1 MHENLEVYHPADAED
16 QARYLV
22 TSRLEIIGVLRDLIR
37 QRNLVAAYFND
48 DNEML
53 LTALLDMDVDN
64 NQVILDYGRNTE
76 VNLKILRADKI
87 TFVTAVNLV
96 KIQFSSPSISLCRF
110 EGTNAFAAALPPE
123 LLRFQRR
130 EYFRLATPV
139 ANPIKCHIPLP
150 NGTLKEVTL
159 ADISAGGIGLTLP
172 LADISVLEQGLTYPG
187 CTIKLPEIGLI
198 TVTLMVRDTY
208 EITLRNGSKCLHTG
222 CEFKSVRPN
231 IQSMIQRYINKLE
244 RERIT

>member
-1 MHENLEVYHPADAED
+1 MRENLEVYHPADEAD

-22 TSRLEIIGVLRDLIR
+22 SGRLEIVGVLRDLIR
-37 QRNLVAAYFND
+37 QRNLVAAYFNG

-76 VNLKILRADKI
+76 VNLKILRAEEI

-110 EGTNAFAAALPPE
+110 EGTNAFAVSLPQE

-130 EYFRLATPV
+130 DYFRLATPV
-139 ANPIKCHIPLP
+139 ANPIKCNIPLP
-150 NGTLKEVTL
+150 NGTVKEITL

-172 LADISVLEQGLTYPG
+172 LADISVLEQGAIYQG
-187 CTIKLPEIGLI
+187 CTIKLPEIGPI
-198 TVTLMVRDTY
+198 NVTLSVQNTY
-208 EITLRNGSKCLHTG
+208 EITLRNGSKCLHVG
-222 CEFKSVRPN
+222 CEFKNVRPN

-244 RERIT
+244 RQRIT

>member
-76 VNLKILRADKI
+76 VNLKILRAEKI

-96 KIQFSSPSISLCRF
+96 KIQFSSPGISLCRF
-110 EGTNAFAAALPPE
+110 EGTNAFAASLPLE

-172 LADISVLEQGLTYPG
+172 LADISVLEQGVTYPG
-187 CTIKLPEIGLI
+187 CTIKLPEIGPI

-222 CEFKSVRPN
+222 CEFKNVRPN

-244 RERIT
+244 RERII

>member
-1 MHENLEVYHPADAED
+1 MHEKLEVYHPADAED

-22 TSRLEIIGVLRDLIR
+22 SSRLEIIGVLRDLIR

-48 DNEML
+48 GNAML
-53 LTALLDMDVDN
+53 LTALLDMGADN
-64 NQVILDYGRNTE
+64 NQIILDYGRDTE
-76 VNLKILRADKI
+76 VNQRILQAEKI

-96 KIQFSSPSISLCRF
+96 KIQFSSPSISLCHF
-110 EGTNAFAAALPPE
+110 EDAHAFSAPLPLE

-130 EYFRLATPV
+130 EYFRLTTPV
-139 ANPIKCHIPLP
+139 VNPIICNIPLP
-150 NGTLKEVTL
+150 NGTVKEVTL

-172 LADISVLEQGLTYPG
+172 PADISVLEQGAIYPG

-198 TVTLMVRDTY
+198 NVTLAVRDTY
-208 EITLRNGSKCLHTG
+208 EITLMNGNKCLHTG
-222 CEFKSVRPN
+222 CEFMHVRPN